1 MRTGQTISLPKATP
15 EFNTTNEQI
24 MRRTVEQGIESLR
37 ADIVDT
43 REQTDKVSSLALR
56 RFQFLLMGAASG

>member
-1 MRTGQTISLPKATP
+1 MRTGQTISLPKADREYLP
-15 EFNTTNEQI
+15 DREQI
-24 MRRTVEQGIESLR
+24 MRRTVEQTFGGLR